1 MDAQVPHLGQ
11 LGICVSPA
19 CMLPAF
25 ALSRLPRIAIRV
37 GRQYVVVLL
46 GSSGGD
52 DETNICSCSVQVQFL
67 LVFEYF

>member
-1 MDAQVPHLGQ
+1 
-11 LGICVSPA
+11 
-19 CMLPAF
+19 MLLAF